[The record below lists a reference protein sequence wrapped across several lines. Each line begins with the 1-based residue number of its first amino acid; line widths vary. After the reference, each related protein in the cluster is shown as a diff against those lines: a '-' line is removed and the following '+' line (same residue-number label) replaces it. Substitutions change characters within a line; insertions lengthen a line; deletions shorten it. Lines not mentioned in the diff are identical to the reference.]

1 MLMRKTL
8 LYLNAC
14 LLIMQ
19 ERNGVKEVD
28 FEEATEMLKGHGV
41 KLIWLGSEPLDY
53 IANLLELDTSKAIQV
68 HPRSLIEGNNEDID
82 SLKGSIFA
90 CYHGN
95 TSGVVVKALK
105 ARFGIDSYSLKGGVT
120 AVVGEIF

>member
-1 MLMRKTL
+1 
-8 LYLNAC
+8 
-14 LLIMQ
+14 MQ

-28 FEEATEMLKGHGV
+28 FEEATEMMKGPGAKFV
-41 KLIWLGSEPLDY
+41 WLGSEPMDY
-53 IANLLELDTSKAIQV
+53 IIKLLDLDPSRAVQV
-68 HPRSLIEGNNEDID
+68 HPRSLIEGNSEEID
-82 SLKGSIFA
+82 ALKGSVFA

-120 AVVGEIF
+120 AIVGEIF